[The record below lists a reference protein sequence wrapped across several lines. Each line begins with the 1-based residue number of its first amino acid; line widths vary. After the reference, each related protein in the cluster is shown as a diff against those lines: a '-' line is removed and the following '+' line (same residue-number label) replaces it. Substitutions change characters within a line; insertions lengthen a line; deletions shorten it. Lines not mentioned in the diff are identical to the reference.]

1 MKKFSLILIILTTFV
16 LFGCS
21 KRVALTVN
29 EFKEKIEKENYTY
42 VEVTDQFKE
51 YDYVKGAY
59 LGVSHDVNYQIEFYT
74 FGDEKGAKEF
84 YKLNKEIF
92 ESSADNNHLYTNV
105 DSKNYSKYTLTTE
118 DKYKSI
124 TRIDNTVVY
133 SDCDKTYKKDVEK
146 LIKKLGY

>member
-1 MKKFSLILIILTTFV
+1 MKKFSLLLVILTTLI

-21 KRVALTVN
+21 KRVALSAN
-29 EFKEKIEKENYTY
+29 EFKEY
-42 VEVTDQFKE
+42 E
-51 YDYVKGAY
+51 YIKGAY
-59 LGVSHDVNYQIEFYT
+59 LGVSHDVNYQVEFYT
-74 FGDEKGAKEF
+74 FDDEKGAKEF

-105 DSKNYSKYTLTTE
+105 DSKNYSKYTLTTD

-124 TRIDNTVVY
+124 TRIDNTVMY
-133 SDCDKTYKKDVEK
+133 SDSLKTYKKDVEK